1 MSINQNFDKGD
12 IWWLE
17 DSLLN
22 KFFTKLN
29 KLNLSLQGTE
39 ENIITITGKLKAF
52 EVKLQLWIKK
62 SKDLKKFA
70 EHYRH

>member
-70 EHYRH
+70 EH

>member
-62 SKDLKKFA
+62 IERFEKVCGTLI
-70 EHYRH
+70 